1 MRTELYVRTL
11 TGVAERE
18 GLAKT
23 LAAKS
28 GLNARREAV
37 AWEVRDESDGD
48 PDLWLYR
55 DRCTALLKRYVR
67 LAVEIGRLP
76 SLLGREFFRG
86 RVTSYTAST
95 FEESVIFVY
104 DIEHSLEKLDSF
116 GQKLIAKIVLEEYSQ
131 REAAKLLNCPL
142 RTVERFFPEA
152 LDQLSEI
159 LLAGEILMPLQGSS
173 RVRQKSCQG
182 GQSIEKGASCCN
194 HGE

>member
-1 MRTELYVRTL
+1 MRSELCVRSL

-18 GLAKT
+18 SVAKAFQAKT
-23 LAAKS
+23 
-28 GLNARREAV
+28 GLNAGHQAV
-37 AWEVRDESDGD
+37 AREDRDQSDRD
-48 PDLWLYR
+48 AELWLYR
-55 DRCTALLKRYVR
+55 DRCIALLKRYVR

-104 DIEHSLEKLDSF
+104 DMEHSLEKLDSF
-116 GQKLIAKIVLEEYSQ
+116 GQELIAKIVLEEYSQ

-182 GQSIEKGASCCN
+182 GPNAETGARCCI

>member
-1 MRTELYVRTL
+1 MRTALCVRTL

-18 GLAKT
+18 CLAKT

-28 GLNARREAV
+28 GMNPRHEAV
-37 AWEVRDESDGD
+37 AREDWDDSDGD

-55 DRCTALLKRYVR
+55 DRCIALLKRYVR

-95 FEESVIFVY
+95 FEESVIFVH
-104 DIEHSLEKLDSF
+104 DMEHSLEKLDSF

-159 LLAGEILMPLQGSS
+159 LLAGEILMPLHGSS